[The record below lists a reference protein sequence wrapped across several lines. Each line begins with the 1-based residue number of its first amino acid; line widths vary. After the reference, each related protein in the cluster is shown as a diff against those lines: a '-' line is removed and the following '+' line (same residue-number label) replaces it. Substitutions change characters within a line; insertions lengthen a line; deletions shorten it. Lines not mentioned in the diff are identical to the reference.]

1 MIYKRVDYF
10 PNIYIAQIIL
20 LEILII
26 IFFFFAKKKKILKSK
41 FYKNIPV
48 RTKQT
53 SSPNPLRTVGC
64 TVQP

>member
-26 IFFFFAKKKKILKSK
+26 IFFFLQKKKNPQIQIL
-41 FYKNIPV
+41 
-48 RTKQT
+48 
-53 SSPNPLRTVGC
+53 
-64 TVQP
+64 

>member
-26 IFFFFAKKKKILKSK
+26 IFFFCKKKKKILKSK